1 MPAWSF
7 HIKLANEIS
16 NTLALNK
23 EEENLFILANL
34 IPDIKSGFLIPMD
47 NPISSKFSHYYIY
60 KDELSLSCQIYKSIK
75 IDIGIKTI

>member
-7 HIKLANEIS
+7 HIKLATEIS

-47 NPISSKFSHYYIY
+47 NPISSKFSHYYNLY
-60 KDELSLSCQIYKSIK
+60 RYLLPYTFRLLSK
-75 IDIGIKTI
+75 